1 MRAADTIFVICSL
14 LAPAPSFAQDELP
27 AQFQAIDETLKGHLG
42 VHALHLETGESAS
55 VHANERFPM
64 QSVYKL
70 PIAMVML
77 CAVDEGRF
85 ALDDVITIS
94 PGEYIPQ
101 RGHSPIRDRFPGGTR
116 MTLEEVLA
124 YNTTESD
131 GTACDVL
138 LRLLG
143 GPASVQAQIRALG
156 VADIAIATTEMVQV
170 ANDTIQYQNWSTPR
184 AMNQVLRILQ
194 DGSYVSGPSRALL
207 LRLASKP
214 SKYMDKRIKGQLPA
228 GTPVAHKTGTAGTY
242 DGLTRACND
251 AGIVTLPDGSHL
263 LLSVFIMD
271 SRDTPFQR
279 ETAIA
284 KVAKAAYEHWAK

>member
-1 MRAADTIFVICSL
+1 MKPAIL
-14 LAPAPSFAQDELP
+14 LTLVTTLLTSPPSYSQNLSAHFELIAQ
-27 AQFQAIDETLKGHLG
+27 TLHGHLG
-42 VHALHLETGESAS
+42 VHALHLESGESAAL
-55 VHANERFPM
+55 HADERFPM

-85 ALDDVITIS
+85 TLEDTIAIS
-94 PGEYIPQ
+94 RSEYIPKS
-101 RGHSPIRDRFPGGTR
+101 GHSPIRDRFPGGTR
-116 MTLEEVLA
+116 MTLGQVLA
-124 YNTTESD
+124 YNTSESD

-143 GPASVQAQIRALG
+143 GPDSVQARIRALG
-156 VADIAIATTEMVQV
+156 VRDIAIATTEMVQV
-170 ANDTIQYQNWSTPR
+170 ANDTIQYRNYSTPQ
-184 AMNQVLRILQ
+184 AMTQLLRILQ
-194 DGSYVSGPSRALL
+194 RGTYLSGPSRDLL

-214 SKYMDKRIKGQLPA
+214 NKWMDKRIRGRLPA
-228 GTPVAHKTGTAGTY
+228 GTPVAHKTGTAGTH

-251 AGIVTLPDGSHL
+251 VGIVTLPDGSHL

-284 KVAKAAYEHWAK
+284 KVAEATYAHWTK